1 MAIWEDPTAREEREK
16 KKFNRIMR
24 NAVIYA
30 GIGIGLLLVRP
41 FFAGTAETPDLAT
54 STLFTTA
61 GLALLVYGGLIV
73 ACGLFLRK
81 MLFKIYLVAQY
92 GILPIILIKA
102 LMDWQS

>member
-1 MAIWEDPTAREEREK
+1 MALWEDPAAREEREQ

-41 FFAGTAETPDLAT
+41 FFSGTTETPDLAT
-54 STLFTTA
+54 ATLFNSA
-61 GLALLVYGGLIV
+61 GLALLIYGGLIV
-73 ACGLFLRK
+73 ASGLFLRK
-81 MLFKIYLVAQY
+81 MLFKIYLVAHY
-92 GILPIILIKA
+92 GLLPLAIIKA